1 MSSIPPDQSSP
12 EPIYHASRACLALFD
27 EYMTDMSLS
36 EQSLALVGELRGE
49 FKTWAAYIGSFAV
62 PRASLDA
69 RLVSHSDIRDMV
81 LDLLMVLEQNLTWA
95 RKAQLEGREQAEEEA
110 DVSLGLP
117 TARSTIER
125 LFILAVSIRR
135 SARQPPSVNQKPHS
149 SGNADSSCL
158 LLLKTRYPN
167 ARKSLLDQIA
177 QSVHARGASL
187 QYLRSH
193 NRKLA
198 HEREP
203 STHSCEDSMEE
214 DIRPLG
220 EDLVPAKHIE
230 GGTNTEL
237 QTDPSSFS
245 PSTVIRQNN
254 RTMLSVKPSRSLVST
269 GSTVKDMVGDELP
282 YPPMPK
288 PENLTGRVI
297 CTICSEPMDI
307 YLLTEDRWKAH
318 VDADLHPYVCISE
331 QCKEPLKFF
340 QQKQD
345 WVEHMQ
351 TRHTL
356 EWAQKIHTEVWQC
369 DIGHSEAK
377 YFDQKDH
384 YLVHLKEQH
393 DGQFTSSQI
402 QGRARRS
409 KKTATREPFVC
420 PLCDCVPDDI
430 EHIVDEKPYSK
441 LTTHIRRHLK
451 YISFFSLSY
460 LGVDFGDSGSIA
472 GSSSDDNE
480 KRASRSSH
488 SLIRLK
494 DVSLSDIPETEIIGH
509 SRVVQGEVFPDVPL
523 DVDDSDWSFIPRV
536 TLETNWDMLQ
546 KGFGSKNP
554 VPESRFPSKP
564 PLEALKRRLELQNK
578 QPSKPSVQ
586 VPTND
591 MMLRGVSSFHKPT
604 ISTFVAIA
612 IDFGTVYSSVSYAL
626 STAADLMYNI
636 TEYPGFQSGHGDA
649 TQVPTILDPKTRS
662 WGYQVE
668 PYMEMPIKWL
678 KLLLLKEDEI
688 QDEEIRSW
696 RTRESRRLQEVGIP
710 AVSVV
715 SIFLRKLWSH
725 TLDQIKV
732 ALAIRWLPLKVA
744 ITVPAIWPHYAKRA
758 MRQAA
763 QMAGILDERDAGET
777 SLTLVQEPEAAAL
790 HCLREMPHPEQI
802 KEGDSFV
809 VCHAGGSS
817 IDVVTYLVK
826 SIKPFRV
833 KECVMGSGK
842 FAGAILI
849 DGKFVQHL
857 SSKNFKLKQLK
868 PDELWDLMMRWETT
882 HKRVFGARKDQH
894 LFSYSSPARSFST
907 WERLRGKTSFP
918 ISRAETTLF
927 FRETLDS
934 IQSLINEQLVGVQRP
949 KYVFLTGGLSG
960 SPYIFETLRDSH
972 AAITIIRSE
981 WRSSAVALGAL
992 GKLLLDGARGQA
1004 YIGVKQQNSLN
1015 GFPEVTAR
1023 KSRYSYGVA
1032 VKRNIATLSD
1042 YDPKQDKG
1050 EEIERRSTVYLRD
1063 ITYAVAQI
1071 PEWLEFDIV
1080 YSAFG
1085 AVHNRLSPEVKHLGR
1100 LK

>member
-1 MSSIPPDQSSP
+1 MSPILPDQSSS

-49 FKTWAAYIGSFAV
+49 FKTWAAYIGAFAV

-81 LDLLMVLEQNLTWA
+81 LDLLMVLEQNLKWA
-95 RKAQLEGREQAEEEA
+95 RKTQLEGGEQVEEEA

-117 TARSTIER
+117 VARSTIER
-125 LFILAVSIRR
+125 LFILAISIRR
-135 SARQPPSVNQKPHS
+135 SARQTASVRHKPHG

-158 LLLKTRYPN
+158 LLLQTRYPN
-167 ARKSLLDQIA
+167 ARKSLLDQLV
-177 QSVHARGASL
+177 QSVHDRGASL
-187 QYLRSH
+187 QYIRSH

-203 STHSCEDSMEE
+203 STHSYEEDLMEE
-214 DIRPLG
+214 DVGPLSD
-220 EDLVPAKHIE
+220 DLVPTKHIE
-230 GGTNTEL
+230 RGTNTEL

-245 PSTVIRQNN
+245 PSTVIRQHN
-254 RTMLSVKPSRSLVST
+254 RTMPNVKPSRSLVST

-288 PENLTGRVI
+288 PESLTGRVI
-297 CTICSEPMDI
+297 CTICSEPMDVF
-307 YLLTEDRWKAH
+307 LLTEERWKAH

-384 YLVHLKEQH
+384 YLGHLKKEH

-402 QGRARRS
+402 QGRARRN

-420 PLCDCVPDDI
+420 PLCDCIPDGI
-430 EHIVDEKPYSK
+430 EHIVHEKPYSK

-460 LGVDFGDSGSIA
+460 LDVDFGDSGSIT

-494 DVSLSDIPETEIIGH
+494 DVSLSDIPETEIIGR
-509 SRVVQGEVFPDVPL
+509 SRMVQGEVFLDVPL
-523 DVDDSDWSFIPRV
+523 DVDHSDWSFIPRA

-546 KGFGSKNP
+546 KEFGSKNP
-554 VPESRFPSKP
+554 VPEPPFPSEP
-564 PLEALKRRLELQNK
+564 PLEALKRTLELQNK

-591 MMLRGVSSFHKPT
+591 MMPRGVSSFHKPT
-604 ISTFVAIA
+604 TSTFVAIA

-636 TEYPGFQSGHGDA
+636 TEYPGFQYGRGDA

-662 WGYQVE
+662 WGYQVK
-668 PYMEMPIKWL
+668 PHMEMPIKWL

-688 QDEEIRSW
+688 PYDEIRNW
-696 RTRESRRLQEVGIP
+696 RTRESRRLQECGNDTV
-710 AVSVV
+710 
-715 SIFLRKLWSH
+715 
-725 TLDQIKV
+725 
-732 ALAIRWLPLKVA
+732 LPRN
-744 ITVPAIWPHYAKRA
+744 TG
-758 MRQAA
+758 Q
-763 QMAGILDERDAGET
+763 
-777 SLTLVQEPEAAAL
+777 
-790 HCLREMPHPEQI
+790 HPE
-802 KEGDSFV
+802 
-809 VCHAGGSS
+809 
-817 IDVVTYLVK
+817 
-826 SIKPFRV
+826 
-833 KECVMGSGK
+833 
-842 FAGAILI
+842 
-849 DGKFVQHL
+849 
-857 SSKNFKLKQLK
+857 
-868 PDELWDLMMRWETT
+868 
-882 HKRVFGARKDQH
+882 
-894 LFSYSSPARSFST
+894 
-907 WERLRGKTSFP
+907 
-918 ISRAETTLF
+918 
-927 FRETLDS
+927 LD
-934 IQSLINEQLVGVQRP
+934 
-949 KYVFLTGGLSG
+949 
-960 SPYIFETLRDSH
+960 
-972 AAITIIRSE
+972 
-981 WRSSAVALGAL
+981 
-992 GKLLLDGARGQA
+992 
-1004 YIGVKQQNSLN
+1004 
-1015 GFPEVTAR
+1015 
-1023 KSRYSYGVA
+1023 
-1032 VKRNIATLSD
+1032 
-1042 YDPKQDKG
+1042 
-1050 EEIERRSTVYLRD
+1050 
-1063 ITYAVAQI
+1063 
-1071 PEWLEFDIV
+1071 
-1080 YSAFG
+1080 
-1085 AVHNRLSPEVKHLGR
+1085 
-1100 LK
+1100 